1 MKRPSEYAITGW
13 KAALLAPI
21 LIPIGFIAQLW
32 PGGEKMDRTPEEV
45 AKFLRDFL
53 GGTGGQWDWD
63 GFETTP
69 IKDPELDWVRKRAA
83 MAAPPNPNLAVLRE
97 LLTET
102 EQIIER
108 RAGAA
113 PMGLVQL
120 FRDSAACASYL
131 TLPYHPGRGTW
142 GCVTNTIPLDQILD
156 GYEGPDV
163 NLDFD
168 AKGRLIG
175 IEVLAA

>member
-1 MKRPSEYAITGW
+1 MQRPSKITPAGWWAI
-13 KAALLAPI
+13 LLAPI
-21 LIPIGFIAQLW
+21 LIPVTLVAQLW
-32 PGGEKMDRTPEEV
+32 PGGKSIDRTPEEV

-53 GGTGGQWDWD
+53 EGTGGEWDWD
-63 GFETTP
+63 GFEATP

-83 MAAPPNPNLAVLRE
+83 MAAPPDPDLAVLRE
-97 LLTET
+97 LLAET
-102 EQIIER
+102 EQIVEQ
-108 RAGAA
+108 RAGGI

-120 FRDSAACASYL
+120 FRDSAAGASYL
-131 TLPYHPGRGTW
+131 TLPYHPGRGTS
-142 GCVTNTIPLDQILD
+142 GCVANTIPLDQILE
-156 GYEGPDV
+156 GYEGPDI

>member
-1 MKRPSEYAITGW
+1 MKRPTEHAITGW
-13 KAALLAPI
+13 KAILLAPI
-21 LIPIGFIAQLW
+21 LIPVGLIAQLW
-32 PGGEKMDRTPEEV
+32 SNGEKLDRTPEEV

-53 GGTGGQWDWD
+53 AGTSDEWGWD

-83 MAAPPNPNLAVLRE
+83 MAAPPNPDLAVLRD

-102 EQIIER
+102 EQIIEQ

-113 PMGLVQL
+113 PIGLVQL
-120 FRDSAACASYL
+120 FRDSAAGASYL
-131 TLPYHPGRGTW
+131 TLPLHPGRGTW
-142 GCVTNTIPLDQILD
+142 GCVANTIPLDQIIE
-156 GYEGPDV
+156 GYKGPDV

-168 AKGRLIG
+168 AQGRLIG

>member
-1 MKRPSEYAITGW
+1 M
-13 KAALLAPI
+13 LLAPI
-21 LIPIGFIAQLW
+21 LLPIGLIVQLW
-32 PGGEKMDRTPEEV
+32 PGAGKIDRTPDEV
-45 AKFLRDFL
+45 AGYLRGFLDDTL
-53 GGTGGQWDWD
+53 GEWDWD

-69 IKDPELDWVRKRAA
+69 IKDPKLDWIRKRAA
-83 MAAPPNPNLAVLRE
+83 MAAPPNPDLAVLRE

-120 FRDSAACASYL
+120 FRDSAAGASYL
-131 TLPYHPGRGTW
+131 TLPFHPGRGTW
-142 GCVTNTIPLDQILD
+142 GCVANTIPLDQIIE

>member
-1 MKRPSEYAITGW
+1 MQRSSKITLAGWWAI
-13 KAALLAPI
+13 LLSPI
-21 LIPIGFIAQLW
+21 LIPVTLLAQLL
-32 PGGEKMDRTPEEV
+32 PGKKGIDRTPEEV

-53 GGTGGQWDWD
+53 EGTGSEWDWD
-63 GFETTP
+63 GFEATP

-83 MAAPPNPNLAVLRE
+83 MAAPPNPDLAVLRE
-97 LLTET
+97 LQAET
-102 EQIIER
+102 ERIIER
-108 RAGAA
+108 RISGV

-120 FRDSAACASYL
+120 SRDSAAGASYL
-131 TLPYHPGRGTW
+131 TLPHHPGRGTT
-142 GCVTNTIPLDQILD
+142 GCVTNTIPLDQLID
-156 GYEGPDV
+156 GYEGPDI